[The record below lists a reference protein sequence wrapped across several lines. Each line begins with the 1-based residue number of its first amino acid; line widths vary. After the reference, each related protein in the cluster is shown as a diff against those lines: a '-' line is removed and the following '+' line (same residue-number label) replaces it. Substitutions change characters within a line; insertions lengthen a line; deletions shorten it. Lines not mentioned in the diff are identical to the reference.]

1 MNINVTL
8 IAQVVAF
15 VVMIWLVN
23 KYLWKPISSLL
34 EQRQQRIA
42 DGLAAAEK
50 GKHERE
56 LAEEHA
62 KEVLHDAKSRASEI
76 INQAERRAGEIVEEA
91 KSDARAEGQR
101 LIEAA
106 NAEIEQEFI
115 RAREQLRKEV
125 AEIAIDGAQKILKR
139 EIDAQAHGDLLKEM
153 TARL

>member
-8 IAQVVAF
+8 IIQIISF

-23 KYLWKPISSLL
+23 KYLWRPISALL

-56 LAEEHA
+56 LAEKHA
-62 KEVLHDAKSRASEI
+62 KETLSDAKSRSAEI
-76 INQAERRAGEIVEEA
+76 IAQAERRAGEIVEESKA
-91 KSDARAEGQR
+91 QARSEGER
-101 LIEAA
+101 LVEAA

-125 AEIAIDGAQKILKR
+125 ADIAVEGARKILQR
-139 EIDAQAHGDLLKEM
+139 EIDAKAHDDILQDM
-153 TARL
+153 VARL

>member
-91 KSDARAEGQR
+91 KSDARAEGER

>member
-1 MNINVTL
+1 VNINVTL
-8 IAQVVAF
+8 IIQIIAF

-23 KYLWKPISSLL
+23 KYLWRPISGLL
-34 EQRQQRIA
+34 EQRQKRIA

-56 LAEEHA
+56 LAEKHA
-62 KEVLHDAKSRASEI
+62 KEALAEAKSRSAEI
-76 INQAERRAGEIVEEA
+76 IALAERRAGEIIEES
-91 KSDARAEGQR
+91 KDQARSEGQR

-125 AEIAIDGAQKILKR
+125 AGIAVDGARKILQR
-139 EIDAQAHGDLLKEM
+139 EIDAKAHDDILQDM
-153 TARL
+153 VARL